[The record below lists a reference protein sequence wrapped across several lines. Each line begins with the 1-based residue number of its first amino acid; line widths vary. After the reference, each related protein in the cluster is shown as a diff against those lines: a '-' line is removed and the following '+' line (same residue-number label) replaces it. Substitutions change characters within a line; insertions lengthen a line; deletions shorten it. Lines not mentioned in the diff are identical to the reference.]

1 MGKFSIYW
9 AFGRKGF
16 GCEREEKS
24 IYIRLGFVTI
34 CLTKVDIEVILK
46 NLLSELEAK
55 DDRETQLLKREN
67 DLKIHSELYNNKKDK
82 LGKDLSGFKENIRDL
97 DKKIAEKLQIE
108 KDYKWHIAEL
118 EEEIAGFQDLTN
130 ENDEL
135 QEEIDRLEKELEKE
149 RFNLEY
155 LEIYFRLR

>member
-55 DDRETQLLKREN
+55 DDRETQLLKR
-67 DLKIHSELYNNKKDK
+67 D
-82 LGKDLSGFKENIRDL
+82 
-97 DKKIAEKLQIE
+97 
-108 KDYKWHIAEL
+108 
-118 EEEIAGFQDLTN
+118 
-130 ENDEL
+130 
-135 QEEIDRLEKELEKE
+135 
-149 RFNLEY
+149 
-155 LEIYFRLR
+155 